1 MPKQIIRVKTDEEGA
16 YKRVDQ
22 FNPPGWFD
30 LTVELRATL
39 LSPADT
45 TIIGTI
51 DIDAEDGHPQNQSRD
66 FTITN
71 DEQVSLGK
79 WHMDGGNNNRS
90 VSGQIEPV
98 RANTETEIEV
108 DVNLLGF

>member
-30 LTVELRATL
+30 LKVELKATF

-45 TIIGTI
+45 TITGTI

-66 FTITN
+66 FTLTTN
-71 DEQVSLGK
+71 QQESLGE
-79 WHMDGGNNNRS
+79 WHIDGGNNTLS
-90 VSGQIEPV
+90 VSGQTEPV
-98 RANTETEIEV
+98 QADTEIEIEV
-108 DVNLLGF
+108 DINLLGF